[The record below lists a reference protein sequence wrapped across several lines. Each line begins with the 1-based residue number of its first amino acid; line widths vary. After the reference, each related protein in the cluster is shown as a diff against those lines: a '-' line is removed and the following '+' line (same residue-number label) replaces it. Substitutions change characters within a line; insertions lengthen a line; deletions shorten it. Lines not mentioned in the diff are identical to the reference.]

1 MIVLSTLSTHFSGFH
16 MTLCGFFSKNRNGF
30 PVFLDNR
37 AGNCEISELNGQSPD
52 IGTFVESAT
61 FVDIGTCVESV

>member
-1 MIVLSTLSTHFSGFH
+1 MVNMIGLSTLSTHFSI
-16 MTLCGFFSKNRNGF
+16 LCGFFSKNRNGF

-52 IGTFVESAT
+52 IGTFVESGT
-61 FVDIGTCVESV
+61 FVDIGTFVESV